1 MVAKVKVATAW
12 LDCCAGCHMSF
23 LDLDEALV
31 GLTEAIE
38 ITASP
43 ITDIK
48 EFPPVDV
55 GIIEGAVSNSHDEEV
70 VKKLRDN
77 CKILMVWGDCACFGG
92 ICAMRNLFTKEEVLR
107 RYYLETES
115 TKNGKIPSSEDIPVL
130 FEKVKPVNQVV
141 KVDCYV
147 PGCPPSSKAIHY
159 ALAELLEGRIP
170 VLPSEIMRF
179 D

>member
-1 MVAKVKVATAW
+1 
-12 LDCCAGCHMSF
+12 MSF
-23 LDLDEALV
+23 LDLDEALID
-31 GLTEAIE
+31 LASAIE
-38 ITASP
+38 LTASP

-48 EFPPVDV
+48 EFPPVDL
-55 GIIEGAVSNSHDEEV
+55 GIIEGAIGNEHDEEV
-70 VKKLRDN
+70 AKKLRDN

-92 ICAMRNLFTKEEVLR
+92 IASMRNLFSIEEILH
-107 RYYLETES
+107 RYYSTES
-115 TKNGKIPSSEDIPVL
+115 TTKDSKIPSSEDIPPL
-130 FEKVKPVNQVV
+130 TTVKPINQVV

-170 VLPSEIMRF
+170 ILPSEIMRF

>member
-1 MVAKVKVATAW
+1 MAKVKVATAW
-12 LDCCAGCHMSF
+12 LDCCSGCHMSF
-23 LDLDEALV
+23 LDLDEALI
-31 GLTEAIE
+31 GLVDKIE
-38 ITASP
+38 LLASP

-48 EFPPVDV
+48 NFSPVDV
-55 GIIEGAVSNSHDEEV
+55 GIIEGSVGNEHDEEV
-70 VKKLRDN
+70 AKDLRAN

-92 ICAMRNLFTKEEVLR
+92 INSMRNLFSIEDTLH
-107 RYYLETES
+107 RYYSTES
-115 TKNGKIPSSEDIPVL
+115 TAKDSKIPASEELPVL
-130 FEKVKPVNQVV
+130 IPVKPVNQVV

-147 PGCPPSSKAIHY
+147 PGCPPSAKAIHY